1 MTLFLSFPYSHGKE
15 CFMVIKSSFVE
26 FTSNPRLSVM
36 SLWTALMVLYLYC
49 DFLTFFRPGTIQAIL
64 DGKMGFLDASP
75 ASLLS
80 AAVLMAIPT
89 LMIPASALI
98 PARLS
103 RILNLAA
110 SAAYLLVNFGNLMGE
125 TWAYYWLFGLLE
137 ISVVISI
144 FFIAFRWPKE
154 RA

>member
-1 MTLFLSFPYSHGKE
+1 MTFPISFPYSHGKE
-15 CFMVIKSSFVE
+15 FFMATKSSFVE
-26 FTSNPRLSVM
+26 FKSNPRLSVM
-36 SLWTALMVLYLYC
+36 SLWIALMVLYLYC
-49 DFLTFFRPGTIQAIL
+49 DFLTFFRPGTIQGIL
-64 DGKMGFLDASP
+64 DGKMGILDASP

-89 LMIPASALI
+89 LMIPSSALLS
-98 PARLS
+98 ARLA

-110 SAAYLLVNFGNLMGE
+110 SAAYLLVNFGNLLGE

-137 ISVVISI
+137 ISAVIAI

-154 RA
+154 KA